1 MGVALLWIGGGL
13 VGVFDVPASGVLFPR
28 PPPERGLGVTV
39 AGGIGATGF
48 FPNTCAIGPLPTCL
62 PFGSPATAAPTA
74 PPSKSSTADDPA
86 TTRRSPIRSSSLST
100 IAPQAR
106 QAAWSTCSGEPH

>member
-1 MGVALLWIGGGL
+1 MGGGL
-13 VGVFDVPASGVLFPR
+13 EGVFEVGSGVVTPFAPA
-28 PPPERGLGVTV
+28 RGLSVAV
-39 AGGIGATGF
+39 AGGIVAGF

-62 PFGSPATAAPTA
+62 PLGSPATAAPTA

-86 TTRRSPIRSSSLST
+86 TTRLSPIRSSSLST

-106 QAAWSTCSGEPH
+106 QAAWSACSGEPH